1 MSYTLLKDLYYKDSQ
16 KHHSLY
22 KERFESPYAHHINF
36 NIGDSPAF
44 FVITPEITQEV
55 TGSSPVVSTKK
66 TVILRDGCFFAF
78 PRHSANTPFLQLPF
92 RPSSVIMIVWKN
104 TTEVM
109 IHENSSN
116 F

>member
-44 FVITPEITQEV
+44 FVITPEIQ
-55 TGSSPVVSTKK
+55 SKMLKIQRFDKK
-66 TVILRDGCFFAF
+66 VF
-78 PRHSANTPFLQLPF
+78 PF
-92 RPSSVIMIVWKN
+92 RRNCRKKPSSIFLHAV
-104 TTEVM
+104 
-109 IHENSSN
+109 
-116 F
+116 